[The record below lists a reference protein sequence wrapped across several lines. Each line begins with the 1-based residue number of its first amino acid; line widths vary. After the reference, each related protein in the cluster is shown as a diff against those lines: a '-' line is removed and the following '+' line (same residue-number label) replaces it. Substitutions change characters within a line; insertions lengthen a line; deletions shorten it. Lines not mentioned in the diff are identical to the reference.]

1 MAKSMH
7 DINLLPSHGDTLLL
21 QFLNWALTIG
31 RLLII
36 LVETL
41 ALVTF
46 LYRFSLDMQIQD
58 LKDKIKIQRSI
69 VTSYKSQED
78 TFRNFQSRLVLLKKL
93 NAQSENG
100 PNVLNDIIQMGK
112 GYITFRNVYVSNTI
126 IRIETQAPTVAPLTA
141 FVNSLKKY
149 PPVASISID
158 KVENKTSSV
167 AIIVGI
173 SVYLKQNDQVI
184 DSAGDQLQTG
194 TPFSDQVTG
203 Q

>member
-7 DINLLPSHGDTLLL
+7 EINLLPSRDDSLLL

-41 ALVTF
+41 ALGTF

-69 VTSYKSQED
+69 VTSFKSAED
-78 TFRNFQSRLVLLKKL
+78 SFRNLQTRLSLIKKFDAAGEHSPKVL
-93 NAQSENG
+93 S
-100 PNVLNDIIQMGK
+100 DIIEMGK
-112 GYITFRNVYVSNTI
+112 GYVTFRNIYISNSV
-126 IRIETQAPTVAPLTA
+126 IRIEAQAPTVVPLTA

-149 PPVASISID
+149 PPVAGVSID

-167 AIIVGI
+167 AIVVGI
-173 SVYLKQNDQVI
+173 SAYLKESGQSI
-184 DSAGDQLQTG
+184 EPEEELQTK
-194 TPFSDQVTG
+194 PFGDLELG